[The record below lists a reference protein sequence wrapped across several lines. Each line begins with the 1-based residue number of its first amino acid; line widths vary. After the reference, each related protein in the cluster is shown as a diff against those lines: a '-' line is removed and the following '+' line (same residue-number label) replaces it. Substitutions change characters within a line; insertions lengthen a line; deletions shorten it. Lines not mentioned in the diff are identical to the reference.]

1 MQIHKK
7 FWAAVFGLLIGL
19 SGAASAADIP
29 VTVTPA
35 SGQVGSTVKPS
46 FSLPVSGIAYDTLD
60 LTLTF
65 PDALLSFDLGSSTA
79 HYNGL
84 STLWSSLPGFYTPP
98 PGTSPAGTFRF
109 GTVTLSSVSIVGP
122 LVLKPA
128 FQVRPGA
135 PLGDTTVTV
144 SGSIS
149 TDPVFEELYFDSSAT
164 ITVSAVPE
172 PEIWLLWLGGVG
184 LLAWRRS
191 RSHS

>member
-35 SGQVGSTVKPS
+35 AGLAGSTVKPS
-46 FSLPVSGIAYDTLD
+46 FSLDVNGFAFASFD
-60 LTLTF
+60 LSLTF
-65 PDALLSFDLGSSTA
+65 TDPLLSFDLDSSTVS
-79 HYNGL
+79 YNGQSRL
-84 STLWSSLPGFYTPP
+84 LADLPAFFSSASVNGDLHTILFSAFAAEPETLT
-98 PGTSPAGTFRF
+98 
-109 GTVTLSSVSIVGP
+109 GP
-122 LVLKPA
+122 LVLRPA
-128 FQVRPGA
+128 FLIRNGA
-135 PLGDTTVTV
+135 PLGNTSVTV
-144 SGSIS
+144 SGSIGEQPLVGER
-149 TDPVFEELYFDSSAT
+149 DFNSSAT

-191 RSHS
+191 RLQS

>member
-7 FWAAVFGLLIGL
+7 FWAAVIGLSIGL
-19 SGAASAADIP
+19 SGAASAADIF

-35 SGQVGSTVKPS
+35 SGLVGSTVKPS

-65 PDALLSFDLGSSTA
+65 PEALLSFDLGSSTM
-79 HYNGL
+79 HYNGQ
-84 STLWSSLPGFYTPP
+84 STLWSNLPGFYTPP
-98 PGTSPAGTFRF
+98 TGTSAAGTFQF
-109 GTVTLSSVSIVGP
+109 GTITLSPVNIVGP
-122 LVLKPA
+122 LVLQPA
-128 FQVRPGA
+128 FLVRPGA
-135 PLGDTTVTV
+135 PLGDTMVTM

>member
-35 SGQVGSTVKPS
+35 AGLAGSTVKPS
-46 FSLPVSGIAYDTLD
+46 FSLDVNGFAFASFD
-60 LTLTF
+60 LSLTF
-65 PDALLSFDLGSSTA
+65 TDPLLSFDLDSSTVN
-79 HYNGL
+79 YNGQSRL
-84 STLWSSLPGFYTPP
+84 LADLPAFFSSASVNGDLHTILFSAFAAEPETLT
-98 PGTSPAGTFRF
+98 
-109 GTVTLSSVSIVGP
+109 GP
-122 LVLKPA
+122 LVLRPA
-128 FQVRPGA
+128 FLIRNGA
-135 PLGDTTVTV
+135 PLGNTSVTV
-144 SGSIS
+144 SGSIGEQPLVGER
-149 TDPVFEELYFDSSAT
+149 DFNSSAT